1 MEERE
6 PESELAQLAQEVR
19 KLVEENRTFLDR
31 IMDDD
36 FEPEDDA
43 ESGAEPPVG

>member
-6 PESELAQLAQEVR
+6 PESELAQLAREVR
-19 KLVEENRTFLDR
+19 KLVDENRTFLDR

-36 FEPEDDA
+36 FEADDG
-43 ESGAEPPVG
+43 ESEGELPVG

>member
-1 MEERE
+1 MGDQEQ
-6 PESELAQLAQEVR
+6 ESELTQLAREVR

-36 FEPEDDA
+36 FEPDED
-43 ESGAEPPVG
+43 ESGEEPPVG